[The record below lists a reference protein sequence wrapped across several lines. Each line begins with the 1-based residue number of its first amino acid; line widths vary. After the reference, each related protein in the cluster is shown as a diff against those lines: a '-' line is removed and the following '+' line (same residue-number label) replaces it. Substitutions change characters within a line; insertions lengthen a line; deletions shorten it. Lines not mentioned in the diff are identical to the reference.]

1 MLKELH
7 DTLEKEKKTV
17 IRVFRKALAEK
28 DFMEKVNAAI
38 QRFHEK
44 KDKLC
49 QDAFHQFEYIVEKRR
64 LDKIMSS

>member
-1 MLKELH
+1 M
-7 DTLEKEKKTV
+7 EKEKKAV

-28 DFMEKVNAAI
+28 DFMEKVTAAI

-49 QDAFHQFEYIVEKRR
+49 KDAFDQFEYIVERNR
-64 LDKIMSS
+64 LDKIMSSLPSYVP